1 MTDRSPEQRRVAALR
16 ESLAAHELDGAVI
29 AWAPHVRYLTGI
41 VLDWAPVFVVVD
53 RDRVSVVVPE
63 GAGIE
68 LVTGI
73 ESSTYVPG
81 PLYSPAVARTAAL
94 VALSGVLS
102 THGVKPARLGTARA
116 HVTLADLDAVP
127 ELREAAEIGPLLN
140 RQRLRKDEAE
150 VAQIRANLR
159 VVEAGFDAARE
170 LIRPGA
176 TELAVWVGMHAAM
189 LAVAGAPFV
198 QDGRLASGP
207 RTLGVEPLAT
217 NRRLEPG
224 DAVYIDLFPVIDGY
238 SADLTRAFVVG
249 EPFAAQRGRHAVL
262 EDALAAGVA
271 ALQPGVLARDVDAA
285 VRAVVAGALGGYVYP
300 HHTGHGFGLQ
310 PQEPPYLIPSDETLL
325 EPGMIV
331 AIEPGIYLPDTGGM
345 RLEGNYL
352 ITEDGCESLSD
363 YPMEL
368 FACG

>member
-1 MTDRSPEQRRVAALR
+1 LTDRSPEQRRVAALR
-16 ESLAAHELDGAVI
+16 ESLDGNGLEGAVI
-29 AWAPHVRYLTGI
+29 AWAAHVRYLTGI
-41 VLDWAPVFVVVD
+41 DLDWAPVFAVVD
-53 RDRVSVVVPE
+53 RDRVAAVVPE

-68 LVTGI
+68 STPDVEIT
-73 ESSTYVPG
+73 TYVSG
-81 PLYSPAVARTAAL
+81 PLYSPAVSRPAAL
-94 VALSGVLS
+94 ASLSGVLL
-102 THGVKPARLGTARA
+102 TGGVKPDRLGVERA
-116 HVTLADLDAVP
+116 HLTLSDLETAP
-127 ELREAAEIGPLLN
+127 ELGEATDTGPLLA

-150 VAQIRANLR
+150 IAQIRANLR

-176 TELAVWVGMHAAM
+176 TELEVWAGMHAAM
-189 LAVAGAPFV
+189 LAATGAPFT
-198 QDGRLASGP
+198 QDGRMASGP
-207 RTLGVEPLAT
+207 RTLGVEPHAT

-224 DAVYIDLFPVIDGY
+224 DIVYIDLFPVINGY

-249 EPFAAQRGRHAVL
+249 EPSAAQRARHAVL
-262 EDALAAGVA
+262 EAALTAGGSALRPGARASDVDRAVRSVVADAL
-271 ALQPGVLARDVDAA
+271 D
-285 VRAVVAGALGGYVYP
+285 GYTYP

-310 PQEPPYLIPSDETLL
+310 PQEPPYLIPSDEMPL

-331 AIEPGIYLPDTGGM
+331 AVEPGIYLPDTRGM

-352 ITEDGCESLSD
+352 ITEDGCEALSD